1 MNPAIRLKLSV
12 MMFLEYFV
20 WGSWFV
26 TMYTFVTKTLHFTD
40 PQTASCYA
48 TTNLA
53 AMVAPFFV
61 GMVCD
66 RFFSSQR
73 VLAVLHLVG
82 GGLLYLASQQKE
94 FGAFYPLL
102 LLHTVCFMPTLSL
115 TNSVAFAQMTDAGK
129 QFGGI
134 RVLGTIGWIV
144 AGQVVG
150 KLGVEAEN
158 VPMLIGAGSSAVMGL
173 FCLFLP
179 DTPPKAKGEPVSISA
194 VLGLDA
200 LALLKN
206 RSFAIF
212 VLGSFLTCIP
222 LAFYYNLTNGYLNE
236 LKIPDAASKQTWGQM
251 SEIFFMLVF
260 PLFFSRLGVKWM
272 LLAGMAAWAG
282 RYFLFAYG
290 DPNQNVWMIYL
301 GLILHG
307 VCYDFFFVTGQ
318 VYVDQ
323 QASEK
328 IRAAAQGLIAFV
340 TYGFGMFIG
349 SIIQGQVA
357 GHYSYKEG
365 ETIAHHWRE
374 IWMIPAFGALAVLA
388 LFLLF
393 FRVEKAPAPNAW
405 IEDTPPA

>member
-12 MMFLEYFV
+12 MMFLEYFI

-26 TMYTFVTKTLHFTD
+26 TMYTFVNKTLSFSD

-53 AMVAPFFV
+53 AMIAPFFV

-66 RFFSSQR
+66 RFFSSEK
-73 VLAVLHLVG
+73 VLGILHILG
-82 GGLLYLASQQKE
+82 GVLLYAAAQQTT
-94 FGAFYPLL
+94 FATFYPLL
-102 LLHTVCFMPTLSL
+102 LLHTICFMPTLAL
-115 TNSVAFAQMTDAGK
+115 TNSVAFAQMSDAGK

-150 KLGVEAEN
+150 KMKVEAEN
-158 VPMLIGAGSSAVMGL
+158 VPMLIGAGSSILMGL
-173 FCLFLP
+173 YSFFLP
-179 DTPPKAKGEPVSISA
+179 NTPPKSKGEPVSIGA
-194 VLGLDA
+194 VLGLDS

-222 LAFYYNLTNGYLNE
+222 LAFYYNLTNGFLNE
-236 LKIPDAASKQTWGQM
+236 LSIPDAASKQTWGQM

-260 PLFFSRLGVKWM
+260 PFFFARLGVKWM
-272 LLAGMAAWAG
+272 LLAGMAAWAA

-290 DPNQNVWMIYL
+290 DAGSNVWMIYL

-323 QASEK
+323 QAGEK

-349 SIIQGQVA
+349 SMVQGQVA
-357 GHYSYKEG
+357 GKYAIEG
-365 ETIAHHWRE
+365 GGHHWRE
-374 IWMIPAFGALAVLA
+374 IWVIPAFGALGVLV

-393 FRVEKAPAPNAW
+393 FKAKPTPATSDAMG
-405 IEDTPPA
+405 EMPATVT